1 MANKQQ
7 NYQDRIVIDPRIM
20 VGKPVIKGTRIP
32 VKLILKRLAEN
43 LNPKRLFEEY
53 PRLTE
58 DDVKASLT
66 YAEQLIE
73 NEERQANEPTA
84 QDQQAIEET
93 LSLAGAWSD
102 LDWNETL
109 QQLDRIRHESKPS
122 PPLKLDL

>member
-1 MANKQQ
+1 MEDKQQ

-66 YAEQLIE
+66 YAEQLVE
-73 NEERQANEPTA
+73 QEE
-84 QDQQAIEET
+84 QQLPPSSQQKQSSVEEV
-93 LSLAGAWSD
+93 LSLAGAWEE
-102 LDWNETL
+102 LNWEEAEQEL
-109 QQLDRIRHESKPS
+109 A
-122 PPLKLDL
+122 